1 MGRHRPNC
9 FHKQGTAVQT
19 IFFIFVV
26 VSFSDVLFT
35 PLTRTRVIAQNQSVA
50 LLQPED
56 PKTLEI
62 SPGEVK
68 VFKVSLKQGQCLRLS
83 LDKEDL
89 RLSVAIQNPDGQ
101 TIGTFPGRR
110 HGSLKILHV
119 ANRTGDYVIQIQ
131 SLEKSTPNL
140 SFRLTL
146 QQPADASAADRTE
159 EAALRLINDA
169 ELLRSQWEEQ
179 ALRQAITKYTE
190 ASHIWE
196 TQKRYEE
203 AAQALSKV
211 GDIYSVLSDYEMSL
225 QAYEK
230 GLKLQQ
236 KAGDNDGEIDSF
248 NEIGYAYSYLGNNE
262 RALEF
267 LNRALQYSDSHA
279 GADKNPRRLAQTLNN
294 IGEVYYAKSDLP
306 ESFKHFNRGLD
317 LWTKTGDRA
326 GQALAYLNLGYSY
339 YDSGELQQAGSNYQK
354 SLSLSQA
361 IDDQR
366 GEALARTALGGVY
379 SITGEKQLALDAH
392 TDAMKTLRRLGDHLG
407 EAAALNGVGGAYEE
421 LNQDR
426 LALDNYIDA
435 RELYGKAG
443 KTDYEAISNY
453 YIGRVYRSLGDIPAA
468 LEAYN
473 HCIELSLKAG
483 NHRFETDALKEIA
496 IVYNL
501 KGDRTKALELFEKVL
516 QFYQSAVDKR
526 GEAYALG
533 GIGYTRLLLNQPLEA
548 SKFFESAL
556 SLSREIKDRS
566 AEVSF
571 LYYAAIAARDQNNA
585 DKALEYIRQSIQLI
599 ESMRTKVISRD
610 LRVSY
615 FASVHDN
622 YEFYV
627 DLLMQL
633 DQRQPN
639 QGYAAMAFEISEQG
653 KARSLLDSLTA
664 ARVDFPGQSDPQL
677 VSRLKELRESL
688 NAKAEYQMRLMNGAH
703 TPEMAAQ
710 TDKEIR
716 ELRAAYNQTESQLR
730 AQSPRY
736 ADLVSAQFVKLKDV
750 QSELRDEN
758 TRLVEFSLG
767 TEKSYAWVVS
777 SSSIKGYELPKRA
790 VLEETILRVNEFLT
804 ARQPVN
810 GESVSEYQ
818 RRVEVAET
826 QYWPE
831 AASLSRQLLGPMKA
845 ELEGHRL
852 LIVPDGALEY
862 VPFEAL
868 PFPQDNAISNQT
880 DESTTPLV
888 VQQEVVK
895 LPSAAVLTAVRREE
909 TRASRTIVILADPV
923 FSTDDE
929 RMPAPVRTASR
940 QNARYNPPT
949 QNNLLRDS
957 VYIGRLAATQ
967 REGEEIMRLL
977 PKTEAKLV
985 SGFDANHTFVSSPE
999 LSQYRVIHLAT
1010 HGIINAEHPELSAVI
1025 LSLVDRDGRSEDG
1038 FLRLHEIYNLS
1049 LHADLVV
1056 LSACQTGLGKDFKGE
1071 GLVGLTRGF
1080 MYAGSKSVVATLW
1093 KVDDEATTELM
1104 KHFYEGLFR
1113 EQMTPAAA
1121 LRQAKIAIWKERR
1134 WRSPF
1139 FWAAFELH
1147 GEYAKPINVDGSRFQ
1162 KYLVIFFLIL
1172 LCSIAIYYG
1181 SKYFRRLHE

>member
-1 MGRHRPNC
+1 MFNYSISALEQGCTRAFAQCRPSHRSTSYMTHEQSVTRHRLCC
-9 FHKQGTAVQT
+9 FHQQGTAGQT
-19 IFFIFVV
+19 IVFLFFL
-26 VSFSDVLFT
+26 VSFSDLLFT
-35 PLTRTRVIAQNQSVA
+35 PSILTRVIAQNQNSA
-50 LLQPED
+50 SPRPEES
-56 PKTLEI
+56 K
-62 SPGEVK
+62 
-68 VFKVSLKQGQCLRLS
+68 
-83 LDKEDL
+83 
-89 RLSVAIQNPDGQ
+89 
-101 TIGTFPGRR
+101 
-110 HGSLKILHV
+110 
-119 ANRTGDYVIQIQ
+119 
-131 SLEKSTPNL
+131 
-140 SFRLTL
+140 
-146 QQPADASAADRTE
+146 AADRTE
-159 EAALRLINDA
+159 EPALRLINDA
-169 ELLRSQWEEQ
+169 ELLRSRWEEQ

-190 ASHIWE
+190 AGRIWE
-196 TQKRYEE
+196 AANRYRE
-203 AAQALSKV
+203 AAQALSRV
-211 GDIYSVLSDYEMSL
+211 GDIYSVLSEYEMAL
-225 QAYEK
+225 QSYEK
-230 GLKLQQ
+230 GLKLRQ
-236 KAGDNDGEIDSF
+236 KAGDSDGEIDSL
-248 NEIGYAYSYLGNNE
+248 NEIGYAYSYLGNSE

-267 LNRALQYSDSHA
+267 LNRALQYSESHA
-279 GADKNPRRLAQTLNN
+279 AADKNPRRLAQTLNN
-294 IGEVYYAKSDLP
+294 IGEVYYAKSDLQQ
-306 ESFKHFNRGLD
+306 SFNYFNRALD
-317 LWTKTGDRA
+317 LWAKTGDRA
-326 GQALAYLNLGYSY
+326 GQALAYLNLGYTY
-339 YDSGELQQAGSNYQK
+339 YDSGDLQQAGSNYQK

-379 SITGEKQLALDAH
+379 SITGENQLALDAH
-392 TDAMKTLRRLGDHLG
+392 TEAMKTLRRLGDHLG
-407 EAAALNGVGGAYEE
+407 EAAALNGIGRAYEE

-426 LALDNYIDA
+426 IALDNYIDA
-435 RELYGKAG
+435 RDLYGKAG
-443 KTDYEAISNY
+443 KTDYEAVSNY
-453 YIGRVYRSLGDIPAA
+453 YAGRVYRSLGNIPAA
-468 LEAYN
+468 LESYN
-473 HCIELSLKAG
+473 RCIELSLKAG
-483 NHRFETDALKEIA
+483 NYRFEAHALKEIA
-496 IVYNL
+496 IIHNL
-501 KGDRTKALELFEKVL
+501 NGDRARALELFEKAL
-516 QFYQSAVDKR
+516 RFYQSAADKR
-526 GEAYALG
+526 GEAYVLS
-533 GIGYTRLLLNQPLEA
+533 GIGYTHLLLNQPLEA
-548 SKFFESAL
+548 NKFFENAL

-571 LYYAAIAARDQNNA
+571 LYYAAIAERAQNNV

-599 ESMRTKVISRD
+599 ESIRTKVISRD

-615 FASVHDN
+615 FASVHDH

-633 DQRQPN
+633 DQHQPN
-639 QGYAAMAFEISEQG
+639 QGYAATAFEISEQG
-653 KARSLLDSLTA
+653 KARSLLDSLTE

-677 VSRLKELRESL
+677 ASRLKELRESL

-845 ELEGHRL
+845 ELEGRRL

-868 PFPQDNAISNQT
+868 PFPQDVISNQT
-880 DESTTPLV
+880 DGTTTPLV

-929 RMPAPVRTASR
+929 RMPAPARTASR

-949 QNNLLRDS
+949 GNNLLRDS

-967 REGEEIMRLL
+967 REGEEIMRML
-977 PKTEAKLV
+977 PGTEAKLV

-1113 EQMTPAAA
+1113 EDLTPAAA

-1147 GEYAKPINVDGSRFQ
+1147 GEYAKPINVEGNHFQ
-1162 KYLVIFFLIL
+1162 KYLVILFLIL